1 MDKTGF
7 TSRAMR
13 LQEEE
18 ESMVKR
24 LKRLLLG
31 APRNIFDPG
40 TYHKISLVALLAWV
54 GLGADGLSSS
64 AYGPDEAFRAL
75 GTHTYL
81 AVPFTLAIALTVF
94 IISYAYSRIIEHFP
108 YGGGGYIVASRL
120 LGPEFGVISGSALLV
135 DYILTISVSIA
146 GGADQV
152 FSVLPPQAAQW
163 KLIAEAV
170 VIGFM
175 VLLNLRGVKE
185 SVAVLAPVFALF
197 ICTHAILI
205 FGGIGSHLFAVPQV
219 AHEVRAGFHS
229 GLATL
234 GLAGLLSL
242 FMRAYA
248 MGGGTYTGIEAVSNG
263 LQIMREPKVETGK
276 RTMLLMAI
284 SLAAT
289 AGGIMLCYLLFHAS
303 PEPGK
308 TMNAVLLERFAGAWR
323 PFGLPLGHV
332 FVVLTLAAEAG
343 LLFVAAQAGFIDGPR
358 VMSNMAQ
365 DSWLPHSFAQLS
377 DRLTAQNGVLL
388 IGGAALATLFYT
400 RGDITALVT
409 MYSINVF
416 LTFSLTELGMSRFWI
431 RKRKHLPEWKQSLPI
446 HLIGLVLCSSI
457 LTVVVMEKFQQGA
470 WMTLVITSLLIA
482 LCFWIKRHYEQ
493 VKDSLKRLEE
503 TIQEAVPQAP
513 EKPALLRRSLPT
525 AVLLVGRYDGL
536 GIHGLLTIQQLFPGH
551 YKNVVFASIGVID
564 AAAMKGF
571 EEVERIRERTAQNLQ
586 RYVQLARGLGL
597 PADSRMSV
605 GLDVLEEA
613 EKLCTTIAHEFPKA
627 MFFANK
633 LIFQEERWYQ
643 RLLHN
648 ETAYQLQ
655 RRLQFAGLHSMVLPG
670 RVFAKARSTL
680 TGPSGL
686 LGEQLTR
693 LADFFRRLLARRV
706 LRDPLELWGWR
717 RRPSPNVL

>member
-1 MDKTGF
+1 MF
-7 TSRAMR
+7 
-13 LQEEE
+13 
-18 ESMVKR
+18 KR
-24 LKRLLLG
+24 IKRLLLG
-31 APRNIFDPG
+31 APRNLFDPA
-40 TYHKISLVALLAWV
+40 TYHQISLVALLAWV

-64 AYGPDEAFRAL
+64 AYGPDEAFRTL
-75 GTHTYL
+75 GEHTYL

-94 IISYAYSRIIEHFP
+94 VISYAYSRIIEHFP
-108 YGGGGYIVASRL
+108 HGGGGYIVASRL
-120 LGPEFGVISGSALLV
+120 LGPEFGVISGSALLI

-152 FSVLPPQAAQW
+152 FSVLPPQAAQF
-163 KLIAEAV
+163 KLIAEAL

-185 SVAVLAPVFALF
+185 SVAVLTPIFALF
-197 ICTHAILI
+197 ILTHVALI
-205 FGGIGSHLFAVPQV
+205 FGGIGSHLCAIPQV
-219 AHEVRAGFHS
+219 ASQVHQHFRS
-229 GLATL
+229 GLTTL
-234 GLAGLLSL
+234 GLGGMLAL

-289 AGGIMLCYLLFHAS
+289 AGGIMLCYLLFGVS

-308 TMNAVLLERFAGAWR
+308 TMNAVLLERFAGHWQ
-323 PFGLPLGHV
+323 PFGLPAGHT

-358 VMSNMAQ
+358 VMSNMAR
-365 DSWLPHSFAQLS
+365 DSWLPHRFAQLS
-377 DRLTAQNGVLL
+377 DRLTTQNGVLL
-388 IGGAALATLFYT
+388 IGGAALGTLFYT

-431 RKRKHLPEWKQSLPI
+431 RKRGHLPEWKRSLPI
-446 HLIGLVLCSSI
+446 HLIGLLLCSSI
-457 LTVVVMEKFQQGA
+457 LTVVVIEKFQQGA
-470 WMTLVITSLLIA
+470 WMTLVITSALIF
-482 LCFWIKRHYEQ
+482 LCFWIKGHYEQ
-493 VKDSLKRLEE
+493 VKSGLKRLED
-503 TIQEAVPQAP
+503 TIQDAMPELP
-513 EKPALLRRSLPT
+513 EKPAAIRRHLAT

-551 YKNVVFASIGVID
+551 YKNFIFVSVGAID

-571 EEVERIRERTAQNLQ
+571 EEVERIRERTEQGLQ

-597 PADSRMSV
+597 AADSRMSV
-605 GLDVLEEA
+605 GVDVLEEA
-613 EKLCTTIAHEFPKA
+613 EKLCLEVGKEFPKA
-627 MFFANK
+627 MCFANK
-633 LIFQEERWYQ
+633 LIFEQERWYQ

-670 RVFAKARSTL
+670 RVFATSLAPL
-680 TGPSGL
+680 TGQGGMANDRPV
-686 LGEQLTR
+686 TWADR
-693 LADFFRRLLARRV
+693 LRRLFTRRV
-706 LRDPLELWGWR
+706 LRSANVELAGWIR
-717 RRPSPNVL
+717 

>member
-1 MDKTGF
+1 MI
-7 TSRAMR
+7 
-13 LQEEE
+13 E
-18 ESMVKR
+18 R

-31 APRNIFDPG
+31 APRNIFDPK
-40 TYHKISLVALLAWV
+40 TYHNISLVALLAWV

-75 GTHTYL
+75 GVHSYL

-108 YGGGGYIVASRL
+108 YGGGGYVVASRL
-120 LGPEFGVISGSALLV
+120 LGPEFGVVSGSALLV

-152 FSVLPPQAAQW
+152 FSVLPPQAAYW
-163 KLIAEAV
+163 KLIAEAL

-185 SVAVLAPVFALF
+185 SVSVLAPIFGLF
-197 ICTHAILI
+197 ILTHAILI
-205 FGGIGSHLFAVPQV
+205 FGGIGSHLSAVPQV
-219 AHEVRAGFHS
+219 ASQVHQGFQS

-234 GLAGLLSL
+234 GVVGMLGL

-263 LQIMREPKVETGK
+263 LQIMREPRVETGK
-276 RTMLLMAI
+276 KTMLYMAI
-284 SLAAT
+284 SLAVT
-289 AGGIMLCYLLFHAS
+289 AGGIMLCYLLFRAA

-308 TMNAVLLERFAGAWR
+308 TMNAVLLERFAGGWQ
-323 PFGLPLGHV
+323 PLGLPLGHL

-358 VMSNMAQ
+358 VMANMAR

-377 DRLTAQNGVLL
+377 DRLTTQNGVFL

-400 RGDITALVT
+400 RGNITALVT

-431 RKRKHLPEWKQSLPI
+431 RKRKHLPEWKKSLPI
-446 HLIGLVLCSSI
+446 HLIGLVLCATI
-457 LTVVVMEKFQQGA
+457 LIVVVIEKFQQGA
-470 WMTLVITSLLIA
+470 WITLAVTSFLIA
-482 LCFWIKRHYEQ
+482 LCFWIKGHYESVQ
-493 VKDSLKRLEE
+493 ASLRQLEE
-503 TIQEAVPQAP
+503 TIQGALPETP
-513 EKPALLRRSLPT
+513 EKPATIRRSLPT
-525 AVLLVGRYDGL
+525 AVLLVNQYNGL

-551 YKNVVFASIGVID
+551 YKNFIFVSVGSID

-571 EEVERIRERTAQNLQ
+571 EEVERIGERTEQGLE
-586 RYVQLARGLGL
+586 RYVQLARQLGL
-597 PADSRMSV
+597 AADSRMGV
-605 GLDVLEEA
+605 GIDVLEEA
-613 EKLCTTIAHEFPKA
+613 EKLCLEVGKEFPKA

-633 LIFQEERWYQ
+633 LIFEQERWYQ

-670 RVFAKARSTL
+670 RVFDKGRSRST
-680 TGPSGL
+680 GSGGL
-686 LGEQLTR
+686 LGGV
-693 LADFFRRLLARRV
+693 LARLSDV
-706 LRDPLELWGWR
+706 LRWLFTR
-717 RRPSPNVL
+717 RTLSTPEIPAPRY

>member
-1 MDKTGF
+1 MG
-7 TSRAMR
+7 
-13 LQEEE
+13 
-18 ESMVKR
+18 KR
-24 LKRLLLG
+24 LTRLLLG
-31 APRNIFDPG
+31 APRNIFDPS

-75 GTHTYL
+75 GQHTYL

-94 IISYAYSRIIEHFP
+94 IISFAYSRIIEHFP
-108 YGGGGYIVASRL
+108 YGGGGYVVASRL
-120 LGPEFGVISGSALLV
+120 LGPRFGVISGSALLV
-135 DYILTISVSIA
+135 DYVLTISVSIA

-152 FSVLPPQAAQW
+152 FSVLPPAAAHW
-163 KLIAEAV
+163 KLLVEAV

-175 VLLNLRGVKE
+175 VMLNLRGVKE
-185 SVAVLAPVFALF
+185 SVAVLTPIFALF
-197 ICTHAILI
+197 ILTHAILI
-205 FGGIGSHLFAVPQV
+205 FGGIGSHLVAVPQV
-219 AHEVRAGFHS
+219 ASHVQHSFRS
-229 GLATL
+229 GLTTL
-234 GLAGLLSL
+234 GIGGMLAL

-276 RTMLLMAI
+276 KTMLYMAI
-284 SLAAT
+284 SLAVT
-289 AGGIMLCYLLFHAS
+289 AGGIMLCYLLFQAA

-308 TMNAVLLERFAGAWR
+308 TMNAVLLERFAGGWR
-323 PFGLPLGHV
+323 PFGLPAGHG
-332 FVVLTLAAEAG
+332 FVVLALAMEAG

-358 VMSNMAQ
+358 VMSNMAR
-365 DSWLPHSFAQLS
+365 DSWLPHRFAQLS
-377 DRLTAQNGVLL
+377 DRLTTQNGVLL

-431 RKRKHLPEWKQSLPI
+431 RKRKHLPEWKRSLPI
-446 HLIGLVLCSSI
+446 HLIGLVLCASI
-457 LTVVVMEKFQQGA
+457 LTVVVMEKFRQGA
-470 WMTLVITSLLIA
+470 WMTLVITSVLIA
-482 LCFWIKRHYEQ
+482 LCFWIKRHYDH
-493 VKDSLKRLEE
+493 VKCSLRRLEE
-503 TIQEAVPQAP
+503 TIHEAVPSSPEQPAP
-513 EKPALLRRSLPT
+513 MRPHLPT
-525 AVLLVGRYDGL
+525 AVLLVNRYDGL

-551 YKNVVFASIGVID
+551 YKNVVFVSVGAID

-571 EEVERIRERTAQNLQ
+571 EEVEHIRERTAQALQ
-586 RYVQLARGLGL
+586 RYVQLAHGLGL
-597 PADSRMSV
+597 AAESRMSLGV
-605 GLDVLEEA
+605 DVLEQA
-613 EKLCTTIAHEFPKA
+613 EQLCTDVARRFPKA

-670 RVFAKARSTL
+670 RVFAQHRRTMAGTGQTL
-680 TGPSGL
+680 RHQL
-686 LGEQLTR
+686 LRGVDAVRQFFWPPLTR
-693 LADFFRRLLARRV
+693 SALTDLF
-706 LRDPLELWGWR
+706 
-717 RRPSPNVL
+717 PS

>member
-1 MDKTGF
+1 MI
-7 TSRAMR
+7 
-13 LQEEE
+13 Q
-18 ESMVKR
+18 R
-24 LKRLLLG
+24 LKRFFLG
-31 APRNIFDPG
+31 APRNILDPR

-64 AYGPDEAFRAL
+64 AYGPDEAFRTL
-75 GTHTYL
+75 GAHTYL

-108 YGGGGYIVASRL
+108 YGGGGYVVASRL
-120 LGPEFGVISGSALLV
+120 LGPEFGVVSGSALLV

-152 FSVLPPQAAQW
+152 FSVLPSHAAQF
-163 KLIAEAV
+163 KLIAEAA

-185 SVAVLAPVFALF
+185 SVAVLTPIFALF
-197 ICTHAILI
+197 ILTHVILI
-205 FGGIGSHLFAVPQV
+205 FGGVGSHLFAVPQV
-219 AHEVRAGFHS
+219 ASEVHRNFQS

-234 GLAGLLSL
+234 GFAGMLGL

-276 RTMLLMAI
+276 KTMLYMAV
-284 SLAAT
+284 SLAVT
-289 AGGIMLCYLLFHAS
+289 AGGIMLCYLLFHVA

-308 TMNAVLLERFAGAWR
+308 TMNAVLLERFAGSWR
-323 PFGLPLGHV
+323 LFGLPAGHA
-332 FVVLTLAAEAG
+332 FVVLALAAEAG

-358 VMSNMAQ
+358 VMSNMAL
-365 DSWLPHSFAQLS
+365 DSWLPHGFAQLS
-377 DRLTAQNGVLL
+377 DRLTTQNGVLL
-388 IGGAALATLFYT
+388 IGAAALATLFYT

-446 HLIGLVLCSSI
+446 HLIGLCLCASI
-457 LTVVVMEKFQQGA
+457 LTIVVIEKFQQGA

-482 LCFWIKRHYEQ
+482 LCFWIKEHYER
-493 VKDSLKRLEE
+493 VKANLKRLED
-503 TIQEAVPQAP
+503 TIKEALPDVPAEP
-513 EKPALLRRSLPT
+513 KLLRRHLPT

-536 GIHGLLTIQQLFPGH
+536 GIHGLLTIQQLYPGH
-551 YKNVVFASIGVID
+551 YKNFIFVSVGVID
-564 AAAMKGF
+564 AAAMKGV
-571 EEVERIRERTAQNLQ
+571 EEVEHIRERTEQHLQ
-586 RYVQLARGLGL
+586 RYLKLARGLGL
-597 PADSRMSV
+597 AADHRMSV
-605 GLDVLEEA
+605 GVDVLEEA
-613 EKLCTTIAHEFPKA
+613 EKLCIEVGKEFPKA
-627 MFFANK
+627 IFFTNK
-633 LIFQEERWYQ
+633 LIFEEEHWYQ

-648 ETAYQLQ
+648 ETAYQIQ

-670 RVFAKARSTL
+670 RVFADERSMP
-680 TGPSGL
+680 TGSSGL
-686 LGEQLTR
+686 LRGTLAKLSDFLRWLFTR
-693 LADFFRRLLARRV
+693 RI
-706 LRDPLELWGWR
+706 LRTTMM
-717 RRPSPNVL
+717 

>member
-1 MDKTGF
+1 
-7 TSRAMR
+7 
-13 LQEEE
+13 
-18 ESMVKR
+18 MVKW

-31 APRNIFDPG
+31 ALRNVFDPS

-64 AYGPDEAFRAL
+64 AYGPDEAFRTL
-75 GTHTYL
+75 GAHTYL

-108 YGGGGYIVASRL
+108 YGGGGYVVASRL
-120 LGPEFGVISGSALLV
+120 LGPRFGVVSGSALVV

-152 FSVLPPQAAQW
+152 FSVLPPHAAQW
-163 KLIAEAV
+163 KLVAEAV
-170 VIGFM
+170 VIGLM

-185 SVAVLAPVFALF
+185 SVAVLAPIFALF
-197 ICTHAILI
+197 IVTHAILI
-205 FGGIGSHLFAVPQV
+205 VGGIGSHLFAVPQV
-219 AHEVRAGFHS
+219 AHEVHTSFQS
-229 GLATL
+229 GLASL
-234 GLAGLLSL
+234 GFAGMLAL

-276 RTMLLMAI
+276 RTMLLMAV

-289 AGGIMLCYLLFHAS
+289 AGGIMLCYLLFHAA

-308 TMNAVLLERFAGAWR
+308 TMNAVLLERFAGDWR
-323 PFGLPLGHV
+323 LFGLPLGHA

-358 VMSNMAQ
+358 VMSNMAR
-365 DSWLPHSFAQLS
+365 DSWLPHRFAQLS
-377 DRLTAQNGVLL
+377 DRLTTQNGVLL

-446 HLIGLVLCSSI
+446 HLIGLCLCSSI
-457 LTVVVMEKFQQGA
+457 LTVVVIEKFRQGA

-482 LCFWIKRHYEQ
+482 LCFRIKQHYEQ
-493 VKDSLKRLEE
+493 VKGSLKRLEE
-503 TIQEAVPQAP
+503 TIHEIVPQAP
-513 EKPALLRRSLPT
+513 EKPALIRRHLAT
-525 AVLLVGRYDGL
+525 AVLLVNRYDGL

-551 YKNVVFASIGVID
+551 YKNFIFVSVGAID

-571 EEVERIRERTAQNLQ
+571 EEVERIRERTEQGLQ

-597 PADSRMSV
+597 AADSRMSIGV
-605 GLDVLEEA
+605 DVLEEA
-613 EKLCTTIAHEFPKA
+613 EKLCVEVGKEFPKT

-670 RVFAKARSTL
+670 RVFAEARSTL
-680 TGPSGL
+680 RGHGGML
-686 LGEQLTR
+686 RAQLTR
-693 LADFFRRLLARRV
+693 LSDFLRWLFARKILSVPYRSQPA
-706 LRDPLELWGWR
+706 R
-717 RRPSPNVL
+717 